1 MRKQTSSLLKQ
12 QTRIGI
18 KLVYPPTVELTNKPL
33 VVSDRIGSEHGQ
45 PEFVLSLDRLWQ
57 APSLQPSLPNSAVT
71 CR

>member
-45 PEFVLSLDRLWQ
+45 PEFVLSLDR
-57 APSLQPSLPNSAVT
+57 AVASPIVAT
-71 CR
+71 ELAK